1 MTVATLRLLGT
12 FELKLSDGRV
22 LDLPGQKD
30 RALLAFLAL
39 SGGTP
44 QSRDKLANLLWG
56 DHGEPQARDSLKHAL
71 TRIRQG
77 LGTAL
82 ASTITA
88 DRQTVRFDAAG
99 LSVDVARFE
108 RLARATA
115 SDALEEACAL
125 YGGDLLDGIG
135 VRDAS
140 FEDWLLTERQRLRRL
155 HEEALIKLLA
165 PALTAAARERAAR
178 RLLAL
183 DPLRE
188 AASRAL
194 MQVHVDRGETAQ
206 AVKLFEAL
214 RDRLHAELG
223 VKPEPE
229 TTKLYDSIRQ
239 RRTDPTL
246 APPAEP
252 DAMPT
257 ALPAEP
263 ALPSKPSIACL
274 PFQNLSGDP
283 EQEYF
288 ADGMV
293 EEIIT
298 ALSRMRWLFVIARNS
313 SFTYRNRAVDVK
325 QIGRELGV
333 RYILE
338 GSVRKAA
345 NRVRITGQ
353 LIDASTGAHLWA
365 DRFDGEL
372 AEVFDLQDQ
381 VATSVVG
388 AIAPKLE
395 QAEIERTKRKPTG
408 SLDAYDHYLRGMAC
422 VHRWTREASDEALQ
436 HFRCALELD
445 PDYTSAYGMVARCY
459 SQRKVSAWV
468 TEPEREIADSI
479 RLAKHVAQ
487 FGTDDA
493 LALVTAGMALGY
505 VVGDLEDGDAMIERG
520 LALDPNLAWGW
531 LFSGWTKVWLGEWET
546 ALERIQRAMRLSP
559 QDPQFF
565 NMQTGAAWAYLL
577 AGRYAEAQSWA
588 QAALRARPDYLN
600 PLCIMA
606 ATSALAGNLQDARK
620 NLAHMRQL
628 DPGARISNIQQRYP
642 FRRLEVLARFGE
654 GLRLAGLPE

>member
-1 MTVATLRLLGT
+1 MTVAALRLLGT

-22 LDLPGQKD
+22 VDLPGQKD
-30 RALLAFLAL
+30 RALLAVLAL
-39 SGGTP
+39 SVGTA
-44 QSRDKLANLLWG
+44 QSREKLASLLWSDRG
-56 DHGEPQARDSLKHAL
+56 DAQARDSLKHAL
-71 TRIRQG
+71 TRIRQCFG
-77 LGTAL
+77 EGAPCPM
-82 ASTITA
+82 IA
-88 DRQTVRFDAAG
+88 DRQSVRLDPAA
-99 LSVDVARFE
+99 LAIDTARFE
-108 RLARATA
+108 DMMRKGTPE
-115 SDALEEACAL
+115 ALEQASTLCA
-125 YGGDLLDGIG
+125 GDLLDGISI
-135 VRDAS
+135 RDAS
-140 FEDWLLTERQRLRRL
+140 FEDWLQGERQRLRGL
-155 HEEALIKLLA
+155 HEAALLGLLDS
-165 PALTAAARERAAR
+165 ALPVATRERLAR
-178 RLLAL
+178 RLIAL

-194 MQVHVDRGETAQ
+194 MRIYVDRGETAQ
-206 AVKLFEAL
+206 AIKLFEAL
-214 RDRLHAELG
+214 RERLHAELG
-223 VKPEPE
+223 VKPELE
-229 TTKLYDSIRQ
+229 TTRLYESLRE
-239 RRTDPTL
+239 RRTEPSL
-246 APPAEP
+246 PPAEP
-252 DAMPT
+252 HAAT
-257 ALPAEP
+257 LPAEP
-263 ALPSKPSIACL
+263 ALPTKPSIACL
-274 PFQNLSGDP
+274 PFQNLSDDS

-353 LIDASTGAHLWA
+353 LIDASTGANLWA
-365 DRFDGEL
+365 DRFDGGLE
-372 AEVFDLQDQ
+372 EVFDLQDR

-422 VHRWTREASDEALQ
+422 VHRWTLGASDEALQ
-436 HFRCALELD
+436 HFRRAIALD

-459 SQRKVSAWV
+459 SQRKVSGWV
-468 TEPEREIADSI
+468 TDPEQEIADSI

-487 FGTDDA
+487 FGTDDPLA
-493 LALVTAGMALGY
+493 LATAGMALGY
-505 VVGDLEDGDAMIERG
+505 VVGNLEDGDAMIERA
-520 LALDPNLAWGW
+520 LSLDPNLAWGW

-577 AGRYAEAQSWA
+577 TGRYAEALACA
-588 QAALRARPDYLN
+588 QAALRVRPDYLN

-606 ATSALAGNLQDARK
+606 ASSALAGNLEDARK

-642 FRRLEVLARFGE
+642 FRRPEDLARFGE
-654 GLRLAGLPE
+654 GLRLAGLPQ